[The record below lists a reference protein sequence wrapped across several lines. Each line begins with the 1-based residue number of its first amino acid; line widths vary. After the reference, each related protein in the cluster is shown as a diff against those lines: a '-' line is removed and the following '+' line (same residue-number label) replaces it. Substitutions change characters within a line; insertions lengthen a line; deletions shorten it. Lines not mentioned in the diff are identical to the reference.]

1 MIIVSLTILGF
12 IAFVAGAVGIGCLIV
27 SFIDYKEEQG
37 LATIRLPLKK
47 IKEFYNLAPEK
58 YNIDTL
64 YAKGVFKYD
73 KYKYKN
79 CPYITKN
86 QYIIANSYIGWLKSL
101 SFIRQ
106 IENNKV
112 VSKNNADVKDYLQ
125 CVLEDA
131 QALQAEAQKQINH
144 VVGEMQKPPV
154 DPIAAYCEKEK

>member
-1 MIIVSLTILGF
+1 MTLFLLGKILGF
-12 IAFVAGAVGIGCLIV
+12 IAPIATVAGIV
-27 SFIDYKEEQG
+27 YNIVQIINYKSAQD
-37 LATIRLPLKK
+37 LAPIRLPFKK

-58 YNIDTL
+58 YSTL
-64 YAKGVFKYD
+64 LYSRGVFKY
-73 KYKYKN
+73 YKYKKN
-79 CPYITKN
+79 CLGITEE
-86 QYIIANSYIGWLKSL
+86 QYIMADSYIGWLKSL
-101 SFIRQ
+101 RFIKQ

-144 VVGEMQKPPV
+144 VVGEMQKPPI

>member
-1 MIIVSLTILGF
+1 MYF
-12 IAFVAGAVGIGCLIV
+12 I
-27 SFIDYKEEQG
+27 EEQ
-37 LATIRLPLKK
+37 
-47 IKEFYNLAPEK
+47 
-58 YNIDTL
+58 
-64 YAKGVFKYD
+64 
-73 KYKYKN
+73 
-79 CPYITKN
+79 YIM
-86 QYIIANSYIGWLKSL
+86 ADSYIGWLKSL
-101 SFIRQ
+101 RFIKQ

>member
-1 MIIVSLTILGF
+1 MLVLLGF
-12 IAFVAGAVGIGCLIV
+12 IIGVVNIV
-27 SFIDYKEEQG
+27 RFIEYKSVQD
-37 LATIRLPLKK
+37 LATIRLPFKK

-58 YNIDTL
+58 YTTIL
-64 YAKGVFKYD
+64 YSRGIFKY
-73 KYKYKN
+73 YKYKKN
-79 CPYITKN
+79 CLCITEE
-86 QYIIANSYIGWLKSL
+86 QYIMADSYIGWLKSL
-101 SFIRQ
+101 RFIKQ

>member
-1 MIIVSLTILGF
+1 MIKTLYFLLTFF
-12 IAFVAGAVGIGCLIV
+12 IFIGGALSMACLII
-27 SFIDYKEEQG
+27 SFIDYKSAQE
-37 LATIRLPLKK
+37 LATVRLPFKK

-58 YNIDTL
+58 YSTNIL
-64 YAKGVFKYD
+64 RAEGVFKYD
-73 KYKYKN
+73 KYKYKDY
-79 CPYITKN
+79 PYITED
-86 QYIIANSYIGWLKSL
+86 QYIMADSYIGWLKSL
-101 SFIRQ
+101 RFIKQ

-131 QALQAEAQKQINH
+131 QALQAETQKQINH

>member
-1 MIIVSLTILGF
+1 MLVLLGF
-12 IAFVAGAVGIGCLIV
+12 IIGVVNIV
-27 SFIDYKEEQG
+27 RFIEYKSVQD
-37 LATIRLPLKK
+37 LATIRLPFKK
-47 IKEFYNLAPEK
+47 IKEFYNLTPEK
-58 YNIDTL
+58 YSTVL
-64 YAKGVFKYD
+64 YSRGVFKY
-73 KYKYKN
+73 YKYKKN
-79 CPYITKN
+79 CLCITEE
-86 QYIIANSYIGWLKSL
+86 QYIMADSYIGWLKSL
-101 SFIRQ
+101 RFIKQ